1 MPNVDRPIGFR
12 PAVGVGNQHL
22 VIRFPVDSSNST
34 NLFVGD
40 VVDHDGTGAIPA
52 AAGAAKSVLGAA
64 VAVYD
69 SDGNPIGSP
78 NSSGSTKYLPASTAG
93 FVDVALGLPGAIFV
107 AQSSTASTA
116 PAQADIGA
124 TMDHID
130 GTGDITTAR
139 SRHELDFG
147 ETTAVNTG
155 AQFLFLGKVDDPGN
169 SYGQHVD
176 CYVQFNESRLK
187 DVGVGE

>member
-12 PAVGVGNQHL
+12 MAVGVGNQHL

-34 NLFVGD
+34 NFFVGD

-52 AAGAAKSVLGAA
+52 AADAGVSAMGIA

-93 FVDVALGLPGAIFV
+93 FVGVALGLPGAIFV
-107 AQSSTASTA
+107 AQSSTSSTA
-116 PAQADIGA
+116 PTQTDIGA
-124 TMDHID
+124 TLDHIA
-130 GTGDITTAR
+130 GTGDTTTAR

-147 ETTAVNTG
+147 ETTALNTG
-155 AQFLFLGKVDDPGN
+155 AQFVFLGKVDDPGN
-169 SYGQHVD
+169 AYGQHTD
-176 CYVQFNESRLK
+176 CYVQFNESMFK
-187 DVGVGE
+187 QTSTGV